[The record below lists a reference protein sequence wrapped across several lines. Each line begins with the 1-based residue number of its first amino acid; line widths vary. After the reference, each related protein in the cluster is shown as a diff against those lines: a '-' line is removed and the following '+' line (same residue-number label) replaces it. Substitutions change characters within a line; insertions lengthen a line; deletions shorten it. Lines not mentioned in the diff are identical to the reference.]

1 MRMIVG
7 KVKKAESKDGSQ
19 HPGGAEQT
27 PSRGVV
33 RHKD

>member
-19 HPGGAEQT
+19 HPEGAEQT